1 MNTLR
6 EAVEEY
12 LSMRRHLGFKLHD
25 TERGLLDFV
34 TFLEQRQAA
43 FITQSLALAWAQ
55 QPLHVQPAPA
65 DLHLCSAIQL
75 NQTIANV
82 PITTR
87 TITMPYAMVSGFIG
101 GLH

>member
-12 LSMRRHLGFKLHD
+12 MSMRRHLGFKLHD

-43 FITQSLALAWAQ
+43 YPS
-55 QPLHVQPAPA
+55 P
-65 DLHLCSAIQL
+65 HL
-75 NQTIANV
+75 TIK
-82 PITTR
+82 
-87 TITMPYAMVSGFIG
+87 
-101 GLH
+101 